1 MTRFGEISPL
11 SQNLKA
17 LGQFLMVAWVSSK
30 ILNLLW
36 LILYDVGTIFIVVP
50 KWLNMEDIIKPSGHT
65 DHDRDS
71 NHGFPTV

>member
-36 LILYDVGTIFIVVP
+36 LILYVIGLIFIAVNVSM
-50 KWLNMEDIIKPSGHT
+50 LNK
-65 DHDRDS
+65 
-71 NHGFPTV
+71 